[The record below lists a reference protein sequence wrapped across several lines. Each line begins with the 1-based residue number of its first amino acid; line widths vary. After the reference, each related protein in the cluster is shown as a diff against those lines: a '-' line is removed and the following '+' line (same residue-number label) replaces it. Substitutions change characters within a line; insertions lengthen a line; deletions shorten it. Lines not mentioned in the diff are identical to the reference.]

1 MKPIGLLG
9 GTFDPV
15 HNGHLRLALEV
26 REALDLS
33 EVRLLPAPSPRLRE
47 APDRGVKTRLKLL
60 HSAIDD
66 IEGLRIDDRE
76 VQQSGP
82 TRSIETLASFRS
94 EFPQRSLCL
103 ILGADI
109 AARLDH
115 WHDWQRLVDYA
126 HLIFARRP
134 GSDLPTTGPVHEF
147 IQQRLSNSREQ
158 LHTQSAGLVM
168 VCDIPGLDIA
178 ARDIRARL
186 AAGLS
191 IDFLVP
197 DKVKQMLLNED
208 PNTHG

>member
-26 REALDLS
+26 REALDLR
-33 EVRLLPAPSPRLRE
+33 EVRLLPAPSPRLRD
-47 APDRGVKTRLKLL
+47 APARGLNTRLQLL
-60 HSAIDD
+60 HTAVDG
-66 IEGLRIDDRE
+66 IEGLRIDERE
-76 VQQSGP
+76 AQQSAP
-82 TRSIETLASFRS
+82 TRSIETLASFRD

-115 WHDWQRLVDYA
+115 WHDWQHLADYA

-134 GSDLPTTGPVHEF
+134 GSDLPITGPVHEF

-158 LHTQSAGLVM
+158 LHTQTAGLVM
-168 VCDIPGLDIA
+168 ICDIPGLDIA
-178 ARDIRARL
+178 AREIRARL
-186 AAGLS
+186 ATGRS

-197 DKVKQMLLNED
+197 EKVKHMLLNES